1 MKPKVFAIAPLA
13 ILTVLLTVS
22 PLSAQEKVAE
32 KSETAVATPK
42 AISAR
47 RVEKI
52 EMTRR
57 DTWIPKDP
65 EKKTGLLV
73 VIQLGPGAFATE
85 EFALTYK
92 IGEEMVRGR
101 RVDVMEKV
109 VCRGYSVGGG
119 WAITDE
125 EGKGFKLFTGNP
137 TTDLDFL
144 FEVPKT
150 VSEVTLLYKG
160 SPTGKPLSVKPE

>member
-101 RVDVMEKV
+101 RVDVMEKWFV
-109 VCRGYSVGGG
+109 VGIV
-119 WAITDE
+119 WAVAGRLRT
-125 EGKGFKLFTGNP
+125 KRAK
-137 TTDLDFL
+137 
-144 FEVPKT
+144 V
-150 VSEVTLLYKG
+150 
-160 SPTGKPLSVKPE
+160 LSCSQEIPQRT